1 MIFSV
6 NESSRARYAVSS
18 NLLHHWLWIVRH
30 FARHGKQFSFIFI
43 YLLLKSNFRTL
54 NYDIGTPAKD
64 YNREFNNELEWPVIW
79 RHFAFSS
86 APQLP
91 PPQRLPKRARRRAP
105 GGRQEEGKVAYVTA
119 APPRREKVGEKKRKI
134 SPIFSFVEGRLWHRL
149 RKKTGVLFWLFPVLV
164 FPAPFLSNLPSLFT
178 AYLHGQGSPKE
189 PSRRR
194 EAPQWDRKRKRKRNP
209 DTSAIL
215 DSRALRERMTGE
227 EIGRQYMT
235 GRTMLVWSGFN
246 SNSPYDRI
254 YSDSNSWLQT
264 KHALFWIMNCVEFY
278 RENEQSASRLWR
290 MHQLFH
296 QQILDISQFA
306 SDINL
311 FFQLVSP

>member
-43 YLLLKSNFRTL
+43 YLLLKSNFWTL

-134 SPIFSFVEGRLWHRL
+134 SPIFSFVEKRLWHRL

-178 AYLHGQGSPKE
+178 A
-189 PSRRR
+189 
-194 EAPQWDRKRKRKRNP
+194 
-209 DTSAIL
+209 
-215 DSRALRERMTGE
+215 
-227 EIGRQYMT
+227 
-235 GRTMLVWSGFN
+235 
-246 SNSPYDRI
+246 
-254 YSDSNSWLQT
+254 
-264 KHALFWIMNCVEFY
+264 
-278 RENEQSASRLWR
+278 
-290 MHQLFH
+290 
-296 QQILDISQFA
+296 
-306 SDINL
+306 
-311 FFQLVSP
+311 